1 MNEPRKNMKSRW
13 SLKYKRKINC
23 GHPKGFSQK
32 NYCKRQKRGG
42 NYMESFK
49 DWLNEVNNT

>member
-13 SLKYKRKINC
+13 SIKYKKSINC
-23 GHPKGFSQK
+23 SHAKGFSQK

-42 NYMESFK
+42 NYMEGFK
-49 DWLNEVNNT
+49 EWLNKLS